1 MLEGISL
8 SKAKCRI
15 SNLHHILSSYLEYK
29 VIYKSLS
36 TCNLTAIQLHNVL
49 EIPLNVILSL
59 CQSLLQQL
67 FDPTSMTVLTPTA
80 TSVSMAPVVSWFWR
94 RPLHVCKFNF
104 LSCGA
109 ENTRISLSLS
119 LHSRHYFNIQWIIVL
134 LCLYGKLLFDS
145 HEFVT
150 CPCWCAATT

>member
-94 RPLHVCKFNF
+94 RHPHVCKFNF
-104 LSCGA
+104 SFSLA
-109 ENTRISLSLS
+109 DTRTHIVEIR
-119 LHSRHYFNIQWIIVL
+119 LHPTVRDCRHYLKIRWIIIVL
-134 LCLYGKLLFDS
+134 LSLYGKLFFDN
-145 HEFVT
+145 ELVT
-150 CPCWCAATT
+150 CHK